1 MPFPVA
7 DPAMLVSDT
16 IEIPIQ
22 VNGKVRSK
30 LSVLPTVTDDE
41 LRALALADEKVIALL
56 NGAEP
61 TKVVIVPKR
70 LVNVVL

>member
-7 DPAMLVSDT
+7 DPALLVSDT

-30 LSVLPTVTDDE
+30 LSVLPTVTDEE

>member
-1 MPFPVA
+1 
-7 DPAMLVSDT
+7 
-16 IEIPIQ
+16 
-22 VNGKVRSK
+22 

-41 LRALALADEKVIALL
+41 LRALALADEKVIAML